1 MPSLILLFVAFGLLV
16 LAGTGL
22 GRAGGRTVSRADAA
36 LMAGLTGVALAF
48 LLTVMPVLPLALFP
62 MVIGTTL
69 VATWV
74 ARGQTEQVG
83 AFLIGGGGL
92 VAVMQGLSLANDL
105 ADPAVSIPGW
115 TPIPLA
121 VAVAAAIIG
130 ITVVVARRT

>member
-1 MPSLILLFVAFGLLV
+1 
-16 LAGTGL
+16 
-22 GRAGGRTVSRADAA
+22 
-36 LMAGLTGVALAF
+36 MAGLTGVAVAF

-62 MVIGTTL
+62 MVVGTTL

-92 VAVMQGLSLANDL
+92 VAVIQGLSLANDL

-121 VAVAAAIIG
+121 VAVAAAITG